1 LLKNIDQCIEKNI
14 LVDYLRE
21 EGYEVINMLV
31 SEYNYEM
38 DIAVQREESRE
49 QGSNEKGIRAFLNC
63 KNRGMSDADA
73 QAIAEISDELV
84 KIALKRR

>member
-1 LLKNIDQCIEKNI
+1 
-14 LVDYLRE
+14 
-21 EGYEVINMLV
+21 MLV

-38 DIAVQREESRE
+38 DMAVQREESREEGRE
-49 QGSNEKGIRAFLNC
+49 QGSNEKGIRVFLNC

-84 KIALKRR
+84 KIALKRRNR

>member
-1 LLKNIDQCIEKNI
+1 
-14 LVDYLRE
+14 
-21 EGYEVINMLV
+21 MLV

-38 DIAVQREESRE
+38 DMAVQREESREEGRRQGREQGRE
-49 QGSNEKGIRAFLNC
+49 QGSNEKGIRVFLNC

-84 KIALKRR
+84 KIALKRRNR